1 MIDIIFTL
9 GVLMGMAPIM
19 IAGYAYEDTKG
30 FSNTGFKSLFHIAFH
45 IIMYCVFIGIIYASF
60 IYIGDMYYPGPL
72 DGFTYLFPDFIFGD
86 IVGGGAVDISANE
99 GFRRCFD
106 AAAGNVD
113 SIRACL
119 SRLHM
124 DFDMPSLER
133 PMGSLMPLLGVGVM
147 SLMIMGN
154 MKEYAGIVSGYMMDI
169 SKNIMDLGKSA
180 LATVVSVARS
190 KVGAMRE
197 KAPYDRMMD
206 KRGDKLAAEADQL
219 LRNAKKADGQ

>member
-1 MIDIIFTL
+1 
-9 GVLMGMAPIM
+9 M
-19 IAGYAYEDTKG
+19 IAGYAYEDTEKFSNKG
-30 FSNTGFKSLFHIAFH
+30 FSSLFHIAFH

-86 IVGGGAVDISANE
+86 MVDGQAASIGVNE

-119 SRLHM
+119 ARLHV
-124 DFDMPSLER
+124 DFEMPSLER

-147 SLMIMGN
+147 SLMIMGS
-154 MKEYAGIVSGYMMDI
+154 MKEYAGIVGGYMMTI
-169 SKNIMDLGKSA
+169 SENIVNLGKSA
-180 LATVVSVARS
+180 LKTVVSVARN
-190 KVGAMRE
+190 KVGSMRE

-219 LRNAKKADGQ
+219 LRNAKKAGGQ